1 MTKKSSLPS
10 ISILTITLNPNP
22 QVFKKVLESIKN
34 QDYPKYLIEHII
46 VDGGS
51 KKNTISFLK
60 KYGCKLIIK
69 SELREQSE
77 ARRVFA
83 VKEARNEIILWLE
96 SDNSLSHNE
105 SLRELVQPF
114 MDDNKIFSTFTLHYG
129 INKEMKV
136 LDRYCALLG
145 VSDPVAFYLNK
156 ADRET
161 WLTNTYE
168 KGKIIKRRSNYDTV
182 EFNKSNLPTVGD
194 NGFLTRRKVLLKANI
209 SFESYLH
216 IDIYVDLLKL
226 GYKRFGVVKK
236 VNIEHDIGKG
246 ILNLVRRRV
255 LYVKRYSLSK
265 YINHRRYAVFDFNS
279 SKDVVNLL
287 KYIFYTVTFIQ
298 PLFLSTRGFLKIR
311 DTAWFLHPFMCWLFL
326 IYYLR
331 FTSFSL
337 LKLKL
342 SKKL

>member
-1 MTKKSSLPS
+1 MSVAWPRHFFLAVLRVLSELKKTI
-10 ISILTITLNPNP
+10 ISIPIHNWYRDP
-22 QVFKKVLESIKN
+22 
-34 QDYPKYLIEHII
+34 
-46 VDGGS
+46 
-51 KKNTISFLK
+51 
-60 KYGCKLIIK
+60 
-69 SELREQSE
+69 
-77 ARRVFA
+77 VFA
-83 VKEARNEIILWLE
+83 VKEARNEIVLWLE